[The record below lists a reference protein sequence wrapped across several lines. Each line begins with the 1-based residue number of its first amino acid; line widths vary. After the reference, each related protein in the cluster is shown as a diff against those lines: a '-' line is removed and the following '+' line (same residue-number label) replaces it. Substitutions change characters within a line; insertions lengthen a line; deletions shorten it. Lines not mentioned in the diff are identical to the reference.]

1 MTEDFVNFERVKAIY
16 SDTIF
21 DMRRVPRAVWRRLRV
36 PCASFF
42 TRAAAPSGVA
52 LRAPHA
58 RSLSAAAATAE
69 RTYCGALTLD
79 ETPDGGE
86 KVWSD
91 EDDDG
96 EVVGA
101 APAVPKQAKKQVRA
115 VPKAKDLKAQKI
127 AEMRAKEKAKAA
139 ERAARR
145 ARLNPN
151 MDEAALQRKGNC
163 SLEFFS
169 LYHITE
175 YFTNIMIF

>member
-1 MTEDFVNFERVKAIY
+1 MQPHTAHSSSSAHNAHTPKM
-16 SDTIF
+16 SD
-21 DMRRVPRAVWRRLRV
+21 DWEE
-36 PCASFF
+36 
-42 TRAAAPSGVA
+42 SG
-52 LRAPHA
+52 
-58 RSLSAAAATAE
+58 E
-69 RTYCGALTLD
+69 EGEYGGFGALTLD
-79 ETPDGGE
+79 ETPDGGD

-163 SLEFFS
+163 SLELFS
-169 LYHITE
+169 LYHMTE

>member
-1 MTEDFVNFERVKAIY
+1 MSDDWEESGEEGEDGGF
-16 SDTIF
+16 
-21 DMRRVPRAVWRRLRV
+21 
-36 PCASFF
+36 
-42 TRAAAPSGVA
+42 
-52 LRAPHA
+52 
-58 RSLSAAAATAE
+58 
-69 RTYCGALTLD
+69 GALTLD
-79 ETPDGGE
+79 ETPDGGD

-163 SLEFFS
+163 SRFFFIVS
-169 LYHITE
+169 YD
-175 YFTNIMIF
+175 